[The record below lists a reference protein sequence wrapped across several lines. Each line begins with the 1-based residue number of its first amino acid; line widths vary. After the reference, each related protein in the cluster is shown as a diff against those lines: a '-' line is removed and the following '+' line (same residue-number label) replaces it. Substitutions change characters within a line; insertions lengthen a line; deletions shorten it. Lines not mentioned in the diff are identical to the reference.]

1 MSNQTRILIVDDDEN
16 IIKTVATILREQ
28 GYSVDT
34 ATTGSEA
41 ISKTQKNPYDLMLV
55 DIRLPDM
62 EGVDL
67 LTKISDT
74 IPKIRKIIITGF
86 PTLQNAVKA
95 VDTGADAYLIKPFSV
110 EKMLAVVKE
119 QIEKQK
125 QERAFSEERVAMFIA
140 ERIRES
146 E

>member
-1 MSNQTRILIVDDDEN
+1 MSNQTRVLIVDDDEN
-16 IIKTVATILREQ
+16 VIKTLAAILKDQ
-28 GYSVDT
+28 GYSIDT

-41 ISKTQKNPYDLMLV
+41 ISKTQKNLYDLMLI

-67 LTKISDT
+67 LNKINET
-74 IPKIRKIIITGF
+74 VPKIRKIIVTGY
-86 PTLQNAVKA
+86 PTMQNAITA
-95 VDTGADAYLIKPFSV
+95 VNKGADAYIIKPFNV
-110 EKMLAVVKE
+110 EKMLAVIKE

-125 QERAFSEERVAMFIA
+125 QERTFSEERVATFIA
-140 ERIRES
+140 SRIRES

>member
-1 MSNQTRILIVDDDEN
+1 MSVQTRILIVDDDEN
-16 IIKTVATILREQ
+16 IIKTIATILKDQ
-28 GYSVDT
+28 DYSIDT
-34 ATTGSEA
+34 ATTGREA
-41 ISKTQKNPYDLMLV
+41 ISKTQKNLYDLMLI

-67 LTKISDT
+67 LNKINDT
-74 IPKIRKIIITGF
+74 VPKIRKIIMTGF
-86 PTLQNAVKA
+86 PTLQNAVTA
-95 VDTGADAYLIKPFSV
+95 VNTGADAYIIKPFNV
-110 EKMLAVVKE
+110 EKMLAVIKE

-140 ERIRES
+140 TRIRES

>member
-1 MSNQTRILIVDDDEN
+1 MSAQTRILIVDDDEN
-16 IIKTVATILREQ
+16 IIKTLATILNDQ
-28 GYSVDT
+28 DYSVDT

-41 ISKTQKNPYDLMLV
+41 ISKTQKNQYDLMLI

-67 LTKISDT
+67 LNKINDT
-74 IPKIRKIIITGF
+74 EPKIRKIIMTGF
-86 PTLQNAVKA
+86 PTLQNAVTA
-95 VDTGADAYLIKPFSV
+95 VNKGADAYIIKPFNV
-110 EKMLAVVKE
+110 EKMLGVIKE
-119 QIEKQK
+119 QIDGQK

-140 ERIRES
+140 ARIRES